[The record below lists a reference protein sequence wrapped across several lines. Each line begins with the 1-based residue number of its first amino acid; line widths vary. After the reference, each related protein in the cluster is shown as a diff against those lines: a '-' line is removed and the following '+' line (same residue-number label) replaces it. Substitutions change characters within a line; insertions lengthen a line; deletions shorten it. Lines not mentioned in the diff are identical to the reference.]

1 MMAPGAPAANG
12 HITPSPAEAEEEEL
26 YTQLLQLGDAV
37 VAGTH
42 PQFTLPAAAIAQLKA
57 SIAAAHAVAPATSTE
72 ASAVNGLVNNGVA
85 FNSNASTYHAQQS
98 HAALPGLQTPVAP
111 SVNSAVPPALKPAA
125 SGGLDPIFLEKSDS
139 LVRAEGQL
147 KRQRIER
154 ELQTQLDQRRHPRD
168 KDPGVEGPSPIDVQA
183 ILTAGTTRAGHVSGL
198 PPARAG
204 SPASSFDENDY
215 YSSQVESE
223 WSSPASASKV
233 SDRAA
238 GTFPAVSGHHDAPSA
253 PSSFFAKPA
262 PGVKAAVR
270 DQLAKD
276 HAALAQNVAD
286 DDDEYDPEDM
296 DDEYTPPDATT
307 FDDLYDDAV
316 DQQQTHETLDDDND
330 DYEPGEIMQESSA
343 PVHYY
348 QNQQQAQPSPRVP
361 IYSNHLTH
369 IAAPQPSRV
378 SPLAVAK
385 GPKIELELVN
395 GRPEV
400 VHKGRQNQHAAQ
412 SRASTASPPAN
423 GVGGGNKKS
432 RKKKRKRE
440 SEPTGRG
447 KRKQRN
453 AAAQSPPSPAH
464 TEPRIKAE
472 PVSPPPFA
480 NIPEAY
486 PYNQRSS
493 KYRPAEIDLVSPRH
507 VQPPVQYADPPRS
520 GLRYEYA
527 QPSSPAVVRVA
538 SPAAHRPVQRDT
550 QDLRRVASLHYAQKP
565 PSPAQRAYSPAPT
578 RTTSMTY
585 GDPRLTQQPSAPAE
599 YEPARYQ
606 EPVPQDN
613 VRYVR
618 ADRSRS
624 PPRLQEYQPYARANS
639 SMVMPPPTAQPR
651 RIVVDQYGNRYYA
664 AEPVAAPT
672 PAAAPSRASVA
683 PVDRQPMELGYERA
697 PSRMATSY
705 IEHQPEA
712 VQYEPMD
719 TRMAP
724 PPSRR
729 EQPLYVDTNAY
740 QAREYSSRPM
750 EQVRYAQEPTSP
762 VYQAAPR
769 YETMAPP
776 PLPPA
781 REPTSPVYAPPRS
794 YSVRPDDSA
803 PMSATY
809 ARQASVAPV
818 QYVRQEA
825 PPARAMSVVPG
836 YDSAP
841 PSARAY
847 SHAPPPQQVRYV
859 DQYGREVYPEVRQ
872 VPAGGEYRYQ

>member
-1 MMAPGAPAANG
+1 MMAQGVQANG
-12 HITPSPAEAEEEEL
+12 HTTPSPAEAEEEEL
-26 YTQLLQLGDAV
+26 YTQLLQIGDAV
-37 VAGTH
+37 VAGRH
-42 PQFTLPAAAIAQLKA
+42 PQFTLPPAAIAQLKA
-57 SIAAAHAVAPATSTE
+57 SIAAAHAIAPAPSTQ
-72 ASAVNGLVNNGVA
+72 AAAVNGLVNNGA
-85 FNSNASTYHAQQS
+85 ALNSNASTYHAQQS
-98 HAALPGLQTPVAP
+98 YTGLPGLQTPVAP
-111 SVNSAVPPALKPAA
+111 SLSSAVPASLKPAS

-183 ILTAGTTRAGHVSGL
+183 IFTAGTARAGHVSGL
-198 PPARAG
+198 PPARAA

-238 GTFPAVSGHHDAPSA
+238 GTFPAAAGHHDAPGV
-253 PSSFFAKPA
+253 PSSSFAKSA
-262 PGVKAAVR
+262 AGVKASVR
-270 DQLAKD
+270 DQLPQSSKD
-276 HAALAQNVAD
+276 HSTFAQNVAD

-307 FDDLYDDAV
+307 FNDLYDDPI
-316 DQQQTHETLDDDND
+316 DQHQPQELPEDEND
-330 DYEPGEIMQESSA
+330 DYEPGEIMQE
-343 PVHYY
+343 PDVPMPYY
-348 QNQQQAQPSPRVP
+348 QHQQQAQPPQRVP
-361 IYSNHLTH
+361 VYSNHLTH
-369 IAAPQPSRV
+369 IAAPQPNRV

-385 GPKIELELVN
+385 GPNIELELVN

-400 VHKGRQNQHAAQ
+400 VHKGRPNHQAAQ
-412 SRASTASPPAN
+412 SRASTASPSAN
-423 GVGGGNKKS
+423 GVGPGNKKH

-464 TEPRIKAE
+464 AEPRIKDE
-472 PVSPPPFA
+472 PISPPPFV

-486 PYNQRSS
+486 PFNQRS
-493 KYRPAEIDLVSPRH
+493 KYRPTEIDLVSPRH
-507 VQPPVQYADPPRS
+507 VQPPVQYAEPPRS
-520 GLRYEYA
+520 GLRYDYA
-527 QPSSPAVVRVA
+527 QPTSPAVVRVA

-565 PSPAQRAYSPAPT
+565 PSPTQRAYSPAPS
-578 RTTSMTY
+578 RTVSMTY
-585 GDPRLTQQPSAPAE
+585 GDPRLTQLPMPPAG
-599 YEPARYQ
+599 YEPPPYQ
-606 EPVPQDN
+606 EPVVQDN

-624 PPRLQEYQPYARANS
+624 PPRLQEYQDPYARAS
-639 SMVMPPPTAQPR
+639 SPMMMPPPTAAPR

-664 AEPVAAPT
+664 AEPAATPAPPVAA
-672 PAAAPSRASVA
+672 SRASVA
-683 PVDRQPMELGYERA
+683 PVDRGPVDPGYERA
-697 PSRMATSY
+697 PSRMATLYSQQ
-705 IEHQPEA
+705 QPES
-712 VQYEPMD
+712 VQYD
-719 TRMAP
+719 MAP
-724 PPSRR
+724 PPRR
-729 EQPLYVDTNAY
+729 DQPLYVDTAAY
-740 QAREYSSRPM
+740 TAREYSSRPV
-750 EQVRYAQEPTSP
+750 EQIRYAQEPTSP

-776 PLPPA
+776 PVPPA
-781 REPTSPVYAPPRS
+781 REPTSPVYAPTRS
-794 YSVRPDDSA
+794 YSVRPEEA
-803 PMSATY
+803 TPMSATY

-818 QYVRQEA
+818 QYVRQDA
-825 PPARAMSVVPG
+825 PPARAMSVMPG
-836 YDSAP
+836 YESAP

-847 SHAPPPQQVRYV
+847 SHVPPPQQVRYV